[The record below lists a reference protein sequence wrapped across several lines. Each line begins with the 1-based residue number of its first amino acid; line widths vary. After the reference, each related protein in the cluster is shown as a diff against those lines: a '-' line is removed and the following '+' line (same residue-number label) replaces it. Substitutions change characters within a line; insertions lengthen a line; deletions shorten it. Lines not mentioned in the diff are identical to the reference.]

1 MSGDIGTP
9 DIAAEMDRIIA
20 RYPNSRS
27 AVMPLLHLMQSVQGE
42 ITIGAIGAIA
52 DRLGLTTAEVSAVS
66 TFYTMYKRRN
76 VGEHHIGVCT
86 NTLCA
91 VLGGDAVYDAVSR
104 RLGIGHNETTTDGR
118 FHLERIECQAACTHA
133 PVMTVDWEFMD
144 DQTPVSAVEV
154 IDRLAAGEPVAS
166 TRGPMIRDFAATEH
180 TLAFPEDGLAGEGT
194 PVDALMLAGLTVAR
208 ERGMSAPSAQPASTG
223 DSQQPQ
229 ESPQSDE
236 TEESSR

>member
-1 MSGDIGTP
+1 MTADVISAET
-9 DIAAEMDRIIA
+9 AAEMDRIIA

-27 AVMPLLHLMQSVQGE
+27 AVMALLHLMQSQQGE

-52 DRLGLTTAEVSAVS
+52 ERLNLTTAEVSAVS
-66 TFYTMYKRRN
+66 TFYTMYKRRR

-91 VLGGDAVYDAVSR
+91 VLGGDAVYQAVSD
-104 RLGIGHNETTTDGR
+104 RLGIGHNETSADGR

-144 DQTPVSAVEV
+144 DQTPSSAVDV
-154 IDRLAAGEPVAS
+154 IDKLAAGEPVAS
-166 TRGPMIRDFAATEH
+166 TRGPMIRDFAATER
-180 TLAFPEDGLAGEGT
+180 TLAFPDDGLAAEGT

-208 ERGMSAPSAQPASTG
+208 VRGMAAPPAPTEST
-223 DSQQPQ
+223 QQPQ
-229 ESPQSDE
+229 ESHQADE
-236 TEESSR
+236 SEEPSA

>member
-1 MSGDIGTP
+1 MTAET
-9 DIAAEMDRIIA
+9 AAEMDRIIA

-27 AVMPLLHLMQSVQGE
+27 AVMPLLHLMQSEQGE
-42 ITIGAIGAIA
+42 ITIGAVGAIA
-52 DRLGLTTAEVSAVS
+52 ERLDLTTAEVSAVS
-66 TFYTMYKRRN
+66 TFYTMYKRRR

-91 VLGGDAVYDAVSR
+91 VLGGDAVYDALSR

-144 DQTPVSAVEV
+144 DQTPASAVEV
-154 IDRLAAGEPVAS
+154 IERLAAGQPVAS

-180 TLAFPEDGLAGEGT
+180 TLAFPDDGLAGEGT

-208 ERGMSAPSAQPASTG
+208 ERGMSAPPASTAN
-223 DSQQPQ
+223 SQQGQ
-229 ESPQSDE
+229 ESQQSVE
-236 TEESSR
+236 PEESSR